1 MDEGLQSNRTEA
13 DLMVLYRIRISTK
26 LIWSRATQVSYKRA
40 LANNELLSNAT
51 EFKHLV
57 SLG

>member
-1 MDEGLQSNRTEA
+1 
-13 DLMVLYRIRISTK
+13 MVLYRIRISTK